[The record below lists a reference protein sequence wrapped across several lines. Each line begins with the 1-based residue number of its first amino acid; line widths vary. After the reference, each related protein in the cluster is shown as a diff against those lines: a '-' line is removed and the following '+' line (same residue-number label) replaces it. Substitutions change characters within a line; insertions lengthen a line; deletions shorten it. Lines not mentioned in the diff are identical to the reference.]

1 MIATLSTILRRL
13 ALAAFFLG
21 SASVLAAGPAPNLKD
36 DRGLAN
42 TFAAPPQRIV
52 SLLPSLTEAVC
63 ELGACGRLVG
73 VDRYSN
79 HPASLRDLPKLGGIE
94 DANVEQIVAL
104 KPDVVLLAYSSRVAA
119 RLEGLG
125 LKVLMLE
132 PRTLADM
139 ERVFARLE
147 ELLAVKERGAAWR
160 RLQAAIDGAAAPL
173 PAAARGLS
181 VYFELDSSPFAAS
194 ESSYIGELL
203 QRLGVRNVVP
213 GALGQFP
220 KLNPEFVVRADPQ
233 VIMVVGRGAADPG
246 GRPGWQRIRA
256 VREGHVCLYDDQETN
271 VLMRPGP
278 RVGEAVQLMVRCLQR
293 AAPGAAGSGRP

>member
-1 MIATLSTILRRL
+1 MMSVLPTVLRWL
-13 ALAAFFLG
+13 ALAGFFLG
-21 SASVLAAGPAPNLKD
+21 ATEALAAGPAPDLKD
-36 DRGLAN
+36 DRGLAIA
-42 TFAAPPQRIV
+42 FAVPPQRIV

-63 ELGACGRLVG
+63 ELGGCGRLVG

-79 HPASLRDLPKLGGIE
+79 FPASLRDLPKLGGIE

-119 RLEGLG
+119 RLESLG

-160 RLQAAIDGAAAPL
+160 RLQAAIEGTAAAL
-173 PAAARGLS
+173 STGARGLR

-233 VIMVVGRGAADPG
+233 VIMVVGRGGADPG
-246 GRPGWQRIRA
+246 VRPGWQRIRA
-256 VREGHVCLYDDQETN
+256 VRDGYVCRYDDEETN

-278 RVGEAVQLMVRCLQR
+278 RVVEAVQLMVRCLRR
-293 AAPGAAGSGRP
+293 AATGAAGSARP